1 MMANSADRD
10 RADSPRV
17 IILPPLLYVLALA
30 AGLLLSWPIPWP
42 IFSSDARYWVGGVL
56 TGLGVLLAAW
66 GRSVMERAG
75 TNVNPSLPTTA
86 LVTTGPFR
94 RSRNPLYVALTL
106 MYVGLALLTNSLW
119 ALVLLVP
126 VLLILHYGVVRREE
140 RYLEA
145 KFGDAYRAYRAR
157 VRRYL

>member
-1 MMANSADRD
+1 MPSDP
-10 RADSPRV
+10 DSPNV
-17 IILPPLLYVLALA
+17 IVLPPLLYVAALA
-30 AGLLLSWPIPWP
+30 AGLLLSWAMPEPIL
-42 IFSSDARYWVGGVL
+42 SSDARFWIGGVL
-56 TGLGVLLAAW
+56 AGLGVLLAAW

-75 TNVNPSLPTTA
+75 TNVNPMLPTTA

-106 MYVGLALLTNSLW
+106 MYVGLGLLTNSLW
-119 ALVLLVP
+119 VLALLVP

-145 KFGDAYRAYRAR
+145 KFGETYRDYRAH

>member
-1 MMANSADRD
+1 MTANSAGRD
-10 RADSPRV
+10 PSDSPRV
-17 IILPPLLYVLALA
+17 VILPPLLYVAALA
-30 AGLLLSWPIPWP
+30 AGLLLSWAIPQPIL
-42 IFSSDARYWVGGVL
+42 SSATRYWIGGVL
-56 TGLGVLLAAW
+56 AGLGVLLAAW

-75 TNVNPSLPTTA
+75 TNVNPMLPTTA

-119 ALVLLVP
+119 VLALLVP

>member
-1 MMANSADRD
+1 MSVSAT
-10 RADSPRV
+10 
-17 IILPPLLYVLALA
+17 YK
-30 AGLLLSWPIPWP
+30 GL
-42 IFSSDARYWVGGVL
+42 
-56 TGLGVLLAAW
+56 
-66 GRSVMERAG
+66 
-75 TNVNPSLPTTA
+75 
-86 LVTTGPFR
+86 PFR

-119 ALVLLVP
+119 VLALLVP

-145 KFGDAYRAYRAR
+145 KFGEAYRGYRAR

>member
-1 MMANSADRD
+1 MPSDP
-10 RADSPRV
+10 DSPHV

-30 AGLLLSWPIPWP
+30 AGLLLSWAAPLPP
-42 IFSSDARYWVGGVL
+42 LATLGVTL
-56 TGLGVLLAAW
+56 VALGVTLVGLGVLLAAW

-75 TNVNPSLPTTA
+75 TNVNPMLPTTA

-106 MYVGLALLTNSLW
+106 MYVGLGLLTNSLW
-119 ALVLLVP
+119 VLALLVP
-126 VLLILHYGVVRREE
+126 VLLILHNGVVRREE

-145 KFGDAYRAYRAR
+145 KFGDAYRSYRAR